1 MVLCYGPIYAPQ
13 AVRSSALVLLD
24 CRYAFSI
31 QRTIL
36 GSCTANVTTLHAF
49 TAYLAICSG
58 CEGLVAAP
66 VTVLRFASGYFGLQI
81 AARCVCPCMTLW
93 TVLTLANP
101 DEFKMLTY
109 LG

>member
-13 AVRSSALVLLD
+13 AVRSSALVLMD

-31 QRTIL
+31 QGTIL
-36 GSCTANVTTLHAF
+36 GSYTANGTTPHTF

-58 CEGLVAAP
+58 CEGLAAAP
-66 VTVLRFASGYFGLQI
+66 VTVLEFASGFFWLQI
-81 AARCVCPCMTLW
+81 DARCVCSCMTLL
-93 TVLTLANP
+93 TLLTLANP
-101 DEFKMLTY
+101 DVFKMLAY